1 MSEDKK
7 EKRQQAL
14 ENISKNPGLLTGT
27 WNLVRLVARLMG
39 DKRVNIFLK
48 ALPVFSLVYLINPM
62 DAFIPVIDD
71 ALIMGIGTY
80 LFIEFCP
87 PDVVEEHRRNL
98 AGLESQGEAAK
109 ETSQVINS
117 IFTESDKS
125 DRSQE

>member
-1 MSEDKK
+1 MSEEKN
-7 EKRQQAL
+7 EKRKQAI
-14 ENISKNPGLLTGT
+14 ENISKNPNLLTGV
-27 WNLVRLVARLMG
+27 WNTVRLVARLMS

-48 ALPVFSLVYLINPM
+48 ILPVFSLVYLINPM

-71 ALIMGIGTY
+71 ALVMGIGTY

-87 PDVVEEHRRNL
+87 PDVVEEHRRSL
-98 AGLESQGEAAK
+98 EGLESQGEAAK

-117 IFTESDKS
+117 IFTESEKK